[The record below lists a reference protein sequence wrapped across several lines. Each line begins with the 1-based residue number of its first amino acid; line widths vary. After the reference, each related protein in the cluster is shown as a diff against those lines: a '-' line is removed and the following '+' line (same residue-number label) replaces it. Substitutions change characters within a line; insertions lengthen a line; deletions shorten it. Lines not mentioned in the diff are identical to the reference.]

1 MTKAHTY
8 SEEVADMDIHSVLAT
23 LPYSIKAYVVTNP
36 DMSFTIVLNDALS
49 FEQNQKSYLHE
60 YAHIINGDYDRK
72 CSGDMIEIG
81 AHK

>member
-1 MTKAHTY
+1 MTVAHTY

-23 LPYSIKAYVVTNP
+23 LPHSIKAYVVANA

-60 YAHIINGDYDRK
+60 YAHIINGDYDRI
-72 CSGDMIEIG
+72 CSVDIIENG

>member
-23 LPYSIKAYVVTNP
+23 LPYSIKAYVVANP

-49 FEQNQKSYLHE
+49 L
-60 YAHIINGDYDRK
+60 
-72 CSGDMIEIG
+72 
-81 AHK
+81 